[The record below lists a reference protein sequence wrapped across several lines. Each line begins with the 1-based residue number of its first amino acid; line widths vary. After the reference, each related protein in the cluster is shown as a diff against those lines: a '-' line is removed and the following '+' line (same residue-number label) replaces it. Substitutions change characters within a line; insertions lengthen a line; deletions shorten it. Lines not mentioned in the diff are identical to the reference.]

1 MSDFLQIS
9 NAKSFELDS
18 SIIPAQKDLYPLLF
32 FELDTKYKDNI
43 IYKTRNFLQYEFKL
57 ILRGSRDG
65 FDGESFHN
73 KCIGGYNPLGW
84 DSNDLKI
91 R

>member
-32 FELDTKYKDNI
+32 FELDTK
-43 IYKTRNFLQYEFKL
+43 
-57 ILRGSRDG
+57 DG